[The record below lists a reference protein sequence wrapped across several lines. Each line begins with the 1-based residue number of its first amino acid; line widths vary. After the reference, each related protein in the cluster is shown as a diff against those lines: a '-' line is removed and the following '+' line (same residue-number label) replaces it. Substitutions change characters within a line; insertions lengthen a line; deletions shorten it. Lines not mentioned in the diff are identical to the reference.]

1 VKLSTLPPERLF
13 GFLHRRRR
21 LDQSGRVRSLP
32 NTPLEAIFNQI
43 LTAANEFVPSN
54 AGSILLDDPQTK
66 RADTV
71 ANKLVFV
78 ACFGDHAGQLVGQEI
93 LSDQGIVGR
102 VYRSGQP
109 YLSRDPQRDP
119 YFFEDIDARLEFTTR
134 SILCVPVKI
143 GTAVCGALE
152 LINGAGAA
160 AYGQRDLDLLSV
172 FAGYIS
178 SSLQNAMDARLAQ
191 ELARRDDLTGL
202 YNDRFLHFALG
213 SEVEAAVAA
222 GRDVSVVFLDL
233 DWFKEV
239 NDDHG
244 HLVGSRVLRE
254 VGELL
259 ARTVPAGTMAARYG
273 GDEFVLICPD
283 MDADRAAALAEDVR
297 SVLANA
303 VYLPDTPDTP
313 VPGRSGPVAVGPSAS
328 GPVNLRG
335 AVTASCGVASLR
347 ALGLHAHPD
356 PATRQTALLRAADAA
371 MYRAKALGKNQVVRA
386 TAADLA
392 SRSRRAVPAA
402 GA

>member
-21 LDQSGRVRSLP
+21 LDQTGRVRSLP

-66 RADTV
+66 RSDAAT
-71 ANKLVFV
+71 NKLVFV
-78 ACFGDHAGQLVGQEI
+78 ACFGEHASQLVGHEI
-93 LSDQGIVGR
+93 FSDQGIVGR

-160 AYGQRDLDLLSV
+160 VYAQRDLDLLSV

-222 GRDVSVVFLDL
+222 GRDVSVVFVDL

-303 VYLPDTPDTP
+303 VYLADTPDTP
-313 VPGRSGPVAVGPSAS
+313 VPGRSGAVVSTSS
-328 GPVNLRG
+328 GPVNLQG
-335 AVTASCGVASLR
+335 TVTASCGVASLR
-347 ALGLHAHPD
+347 TLGLHTHPD

-386 TAADLA
+386 TAADIA
-392 SRSRRAVPAA
+392 SRSRRAVPGA